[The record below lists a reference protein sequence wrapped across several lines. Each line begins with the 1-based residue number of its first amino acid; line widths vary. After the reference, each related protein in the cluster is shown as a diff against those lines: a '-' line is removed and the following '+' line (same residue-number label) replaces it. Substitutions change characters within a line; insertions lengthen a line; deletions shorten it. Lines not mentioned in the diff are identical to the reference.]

1 MITPVFLFAPGA
13 GAPSSHA
20 WMQRWA
26 ESLRTIGSVETLDY
40 PYMLARRSRPD
51 PLLRLID
58 AHREAL
64 VRVRAAHPGHPV
76 VLAGKSMGSRVGC
89 HLALEENVHALV
101 CFGYP
106 LCGGGN
112 PAKMRDQVL
121 RELTTPILFIQ
132 GSRDSLCPLDLLA
145 TVRAAMRAPNKLE
158 VVEGGDHSLAVTR
171 TQLKVS
177 GETQASI
184 DLRLLETIAQ
194 FVQSPP

>member
-1 MITPVFLFAPGA
+1 
-13 GAPSSHA
+13 
-20 WMQRWA
+20 
-26 ESLRTIGSVETLDY
+26 
-40 PYMLARRSRPD
+40 
-51 PLLRLID
+51 
-58 AHREAL
+58 
-64 VRVRAAHPGHPV
+64 
-76 VLAGKSMGSRVGC
+76 MGSRVGC
-89 HLALEENVHALV
+89 HLALEENVHELV

-145 TVRAAMRAPNKLE
+145 TVRADMRAPNKLE

-194 FVQSPP
+194 FVQSPA